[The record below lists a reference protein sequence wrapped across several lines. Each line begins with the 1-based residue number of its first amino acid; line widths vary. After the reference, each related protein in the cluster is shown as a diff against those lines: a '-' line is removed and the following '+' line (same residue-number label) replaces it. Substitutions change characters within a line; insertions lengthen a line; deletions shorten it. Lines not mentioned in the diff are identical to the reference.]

1 MGHRAE
7 LLAPAG
13 NFDAFRGAVNAG
25 ADAVYLAGRRFGARA
40 YADNFSD
47 EELRQCLR
55 EAHLS
60 GVRVH
65 LTVNTL
71 TRESELGELIPFL
84 APLCEDGLDGVIV
97 QDIGVMRVL
106 HEAFPEL
113 PIHASTQLSVTTADA
128 VRFLVR
134 LGVTRVVP
142 ARELSLP
149 EVLALREELPVET
162 ETFVHGA
169 MCYCY
174 SGKCL
179 FSSFLGGRS
188 GNRGRCAQTCRLPYR
203 ILDEKGAPAGPDAG
217 KREYYPLSMRD
228 MCTLEYLP
236 ELIEAGIDS
245 FKIEGRMKRPE
256 YAAGVTALYRKYM
269 DLYYRLRERGDTS
282 SWRVAP
288 EDMEELKALYLRTE
302 LCGGYYHRSNGR
314 EMVTISA
321 PGYRGADEALI
332 RRLGEQYVRPIRRT
346 GVEEIIALEA
356 GKPAALRVRLC
367 GENLSC
373 APAAEA
379 FAEGD
384 LVQPAEKRPLSD
396 EDIRRS
402 LGKTG
407 DTVFTAER
415 IEIRRAGE
423 VFLPV
428 RSLNELRRTALERL
442 SEELAASWKRDG
454 AKRLAERRRLL
465 AEAGTGK
472 TSPGG
477 ETQRDSAREEAALR
491 QPKQTN
497 SGGAPADFS
506 AGLLAV
512 VISRGQ
518 AEGAKA
524 GGADA
529 AADDSQSFL
538 LSGTA
543 ELLAFPYVIRRRDAA
558 WMEEALRR
566 LLAGEYRG
574 ALIRSLEALEFLRS
588 RGYRGPILADTP
600 VCGWNRAAAEVIA
613 ESADHCILPL
623 ELSGRELG
631 SSFPEGGY
639 YAAVYGRIPMMITAG
654 CVRKTEK
661 SCRLEEN
668 GFWAL
673 EDRKKQLFPVRTL
686 CTHCQNIIYNSVP
699 LSLHKAFGDP
709 VLAGCRGF
717 VMSFTT
723 EDGGETERITRA
735 FRRMADGEKGIAVPF
750 AAFTGGHFR
759 RGVE

>member
-1 MGHRAE
+1 MEHRAE

-13 NFDAFRGAVNAG
+13 NYDAFRGAVNAG

-71 TRESELGELIPFL
+71 TRERELGELIPFL

-97 QDIGVMRVL
+97 QDIGVMKVL
-106 HEAFPEL
+106 HEAFPDL

-142 ARELSLP
+142 ARELSLS
-149 EVLALREELPVET
+149 EVRALREELPVET

-203 ILDEKGAPAGPDAG
+203 ILDEKGIPAGPDAG

-228 MCTLEYLP
+228 MCILEYLP

-269 DLYYRLRERGDTS
+269 DLYYRLRERGDAS

-288 EDMEELKALYLRTE
+288 EDMEELKALYLRTD

-346 GVEEIIALEA
+346 KVAELITLEA
-356 GKPAALRVRLC
+356 GKPAALRLRLG
-367 GENLSC
+367 GENPPC
-373 APAAEA
+373 ALTGDVL
-379 FAEGD
+379 AEGD
-384 LVQPAEKRPLSD
+384 LVQLAEKRPLSE

-407 DTVFTAER
+407 DTVFAAER
-415 IEIRRAGE
+415 IEIRRSGE

-428 RSLNELRRTALERL
+428 RSLNELRRTAFERL
-442 SEELAASWKRDG
+442 SGELEACWKRDG
-454 AKRLAERRRLL
+454 AARLAGRRRLL
-465 AEAGTGK
+465 AADGAGK
-472 TSPGG
+472 TVSPKRPQQ
-477 ETQRDSAREEAALR
+477 ESA
-491 QPKQTN
+491 
-497 SGGAPADFS
+497 GGAS
-506 AGLLAV
+506 ENLSVRLLAV
-512 VISRGQ
+512 VISRAQ
-518 AEGAKA
+518 AEGARA

-529 AADDSQSFL
+529 TADDSQSFL

-543 ELLAFPYVIRRRDAA
+543 ELLAFPYVVRRRDAA
-558 WMEEALRR
+558 WMDEALRR
-566 LLAGEYRG
+566 LLSGEYRG
-574 ALIRSLEALEFLRS
+574 ALIRSLEALEFLRF
-588 RGYRGPILADTP
+588 RGYHGPVFADTP
-600 VCGWNRAAAEVIA
+600 VCGWNRAAMEVIG
-613 ESADHCILPL
+613 ENADHCILPL
-623 ELSGRELG
+623 ELSGRELRE
-631 SSFPEGGY
+631 SFPEGRH
-639 YAAVYGRIPMMITAG
+639 YAAVYGRVPMMITAG

-673 EDRKKQLFPVRTL
+673 EDRKKQTFPVRTV

-699 LSLHKAFGDP
+699 LSLHKAFGAP
-709 VLAGCRGF
+709 LLSGCRGF

-723 EDGGETERITRA
+723 EDGRETQRITRS
-735 FRRMADGEKGIAVPF
+735 FRRMADGEREVAVPF

-759 RGVE
+759 KGVE